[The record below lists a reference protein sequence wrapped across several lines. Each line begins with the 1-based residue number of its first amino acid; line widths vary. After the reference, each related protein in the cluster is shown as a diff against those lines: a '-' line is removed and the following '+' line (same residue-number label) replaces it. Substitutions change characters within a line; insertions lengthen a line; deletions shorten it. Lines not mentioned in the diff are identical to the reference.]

1 MPDACA
7 YDEAMSFCEYAHSTT
22 ILSPWTQNDEETVIR
37 QRRRNPIWCSV
48 FFCTWTMGT
57 STLSLVS
64 RRRLKRRR
72 VVPSKGGWNEMMD
85 VTLWNVSGKR
95 GPGDRPCS
103 SA

>member
-22 ILSPWTQNDEETVIR
+22 ILSP
-37 QRRRNPIWCSV
+37 
-48 FFCTWTMGT
+48 WTMGT